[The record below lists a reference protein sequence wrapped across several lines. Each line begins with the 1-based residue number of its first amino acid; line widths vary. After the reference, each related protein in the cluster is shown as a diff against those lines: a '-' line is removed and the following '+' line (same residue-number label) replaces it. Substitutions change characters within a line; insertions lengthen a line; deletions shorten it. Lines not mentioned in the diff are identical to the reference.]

1 MNSLE
6 NVDNSYF
13 SDHREFHNLH
23 ASQFSQLNL
32 HRPPPPLPHDNDMNQ
47 QRKSWIHNNPH
58 PGMDSNEANL
68 LEPPP
73 TQNFMSPPPNHRNK
87 IPFQG
92 NFRGQNRGR
101 GNMNNGNS
109 IRGNRG
115 ARGNFRG
122 NYRGGGGQW

>member
-1 MNSLE
+1 
-6 NVDNSYF
+6 
-13 SDHREFHNLH
+13 
-23 ASQFSQLNL
+23 
-32 HRPPPPLPHDNDMNQ
+32 MNQ

-58 PGMDSNEANL
+58 QGMDSNEANL

-87 IPFQG
+87 NFQG
-92 NFRGQNRGR
+92 NFRGQIRGR